1 MFGGF
6 QSSDEF
12 NPFAFLNQYL
22 NGLQA
27 QGVNIHL
34 VFEGPGG
41 GGLGHEFDFGLP
53 SNPRDYFVVPRLE
66 QLIQLPRTIPIV
78 CRYESLIDDPNYENG
93 RTGQVSYNSR
103 NSNNSNLGM
112 ASGGG
117 DQETGTNDNQLPRTM
132 EKRVKLPLQAALWL
146 PKGSSCCL

>member
-12 NPFAFLNQYL
+12 NPFAFLNQHV

-27 QGVNIHL
+27 RRVNIHL

-66 QLIQLPRTIPIV
+66 QLIQLPRTIPI
-78 CRYESLIDDPNYENG
+78 G
-93 RTGQVSYNSR
+93 
-103 NSNNSNLGM
+103 
-112 ASGGG
+112 SGG
-117 DQETGTNDNQLPRTM
+117 QETGTNDNQFPRTT
-132 EKRVKLPLQAALWL
+132 EKRFRISLPWIFRGLDSPAETSNSGGG
-146 PKGSSCCL
+146 PGSNQ